1 MEYDLIPITQTQ
13 VFLSLGKF
21 PNVLFIF
28 KLKVRGDRGRASHNL
43 LVIPTLLAYD
53 LTTFKFTTTGPGKPA
68 RDTVQISKDNKGN
81 GFRFLKNEQHSHYNY
96 SQIRTLQKEQY

>member
-21 PNVLFIF
+21 PNVLFVF

-43 LVIPTLLAYD
+43 LVIPTLPAYD
-53 LTTFKFTTTGPGKPA
+53 LTTLKFTTTGPGIPA
-68 RDTVQISKDNKGN
+68 RDTVQISKDKGI
-81 GFRFLKNEQHSHYNY
+81 GFRSLKSEQQTHCHCS
-96 SQIRTLQKEQY
+96 

>member
-1 MEYDLIPITQTQ
+1 MIWFPSLKHR
-13 VFLSLGKF
+13 FLSLGKF
-21 PNVLFIF
+21 QKVLFLF

-43 LVIPTLLAYD
+43 LVIPTLPAYD
-53 LTTFKFTTTGPGKPA
+53 LTTLKFTTIGPGKPA

-81 GFRFLKNEQHSHYNY
+81 GFRSLKSDQKTHCHC